1 MQKIKDIL
9 QASILWRLLD
19 KLADWMG
26 GQWRKSCAVHAYLN
40 PTGRDEGASRA
51 SIFATLFNLCQ
62 RGLSWLYAKLRL
74 DKLLHDSVLTRMW
87 MWTLLTVG
95 LAPVLPTMVTAGLA
109 MLCFCSLALAL
120 VRDRNRGL
128 AYSPVNKYV
137 LLYCGVFAV
146 GTLASVAPRESLPV
160 GLLTI
165 FFTLFALVVV
175 NAVDS
180 RDKLEQMIR
189 VMIFAAVAVCFY
201 GLFQFVFRTGYQSQ
215 AWVDSSM
222 FGGISF
228 RMVSTFENPNMLAQY
243 LLLTIP
249 LAGAMLINDF
259 GEKKKRWLWLGCCAV
274 MCLCMILTF
283 SRGGWL
289 ALLVAGVVFLV
300 MVNPRLLVLA
310 PFALILLYFV
320 LPDTIIQ
327 RFTSIGNLADHS
339 TSYRVSIWIGSLR
352 MLADY
357 WLCGI
362 GPGDVA
368 FNTVY
373 PTYSYDEIT
382 TPHTHNL
389 FLQLTSD
396 AGICALVVF
405 CVILWCFFRY
415 LSAGVHKA
423 ADGKGRMLQIAFFS
437 GMAGFLVQAMTDYSF
452 YNYRVMLLFWV
463 YLGLGMMAARHCS
476 GKGADET

>member
-1 MQKIKDIL
+1 MQKIMDIL

-19 KLADWMG
+19 RLADWMG
-26 GQWRKSCAVHAYLN
+26 GQWRKSCTVHAFLN
-40 PTGRDEGASRA
+40 PTGRDEGASRS
-51 SIFATLFNLCQ
+51 SIFAKLFGLCQ
-62 RGLSWLYAKLRL
+62 RLLHRLYESLHL
-74 DKLLHDSVLTRMW
+74 DKVFRGSIFGRLWL
-87 MWTLLTVG
+87 WTAVTVAF
-95 LAPVLPTMVTAGLA
+95 APLLPTMVTAALGGI
-109 MLCFCSLALAL
+109 CFCSLALAL
-120 VRDRNRGL
+120 VRDRERAL
-128 AYSPVNKYV
+128 IYSPVNKYV
-137 LLYCGVFAV
+137 LVYCLVFGV
-146 GTLASVAPRESLPV
+146 GTLASVAPADSLPV

-180 RDKLEQMIR
+180 RDKLEQL
-189 VMIFAAVAVCFY
+189 VQLLVFAAVAVCLY

-228 RMVSTFENPNMLAQY
+228 RMASTFENPNMLAQY
-243 LLLTIP
+243 LLLVIP
-249 LAGAMLINDF
+249 LGGALLINDF
-259 GEKKKRWLWLGCCAV
+259 ADKKKRWLWLGCCAL
-274 MCLCMILTF
+274 MCLCMVLTF

-289 ALLVAGVVFLV
+289 ALLAAGAVFLV

-310 PFALILLYFV
+310 PFALIALYFV
-320 LPDTIIQ
+320 LPDTVVE
-327 RFTSIGNLADHS
+327 RFTSIGDLSDHS
-339 TSYRVSIWIGSLR
+339 TSYRVSIWLGSLR

-373 PTYSYDEIT
+373 PTYSYDAIT

-389 FLQLTSD
+389 FLQLTAD

-405 CVILWCFFRY
+405 LVILWCFFRY
-415 LSAGVHKA
+415 LSAGVHKSA
-423 ADGKGRMLQIAFFS
+423 ERRSRILQIAFFS

-463 YLGLGMMAARHCS
+463 YLGLGMAAARF
-476 GKGADET
+476 GKGADGP